1 MLKVS
6 HHVLMVGIFVLIYMS
21 LHSVAIYLDM
31 IIMYTWTQEERFKVQ
46 YLPYFFIPKKKK
58 KQPKDCVFTVPCS
71 IGASSINFLPSTLLL
86 PHPHVI
92 SISKGYPVHLPK
104 VLHCQPSLQQL
115 LGWPGLASAMPST
128 WWLLGLVAES
138 KYTRTADIFGKI
150 RTIVWVY
157 KTIQP

>member
-58 KQPKDCVFTVPCS
+58 KKTQRLC
-71 IGASSINFLPSTLLL
+71 L
-86 PHPHVI
+86 
-92 SISKGYPVHLPK
+92 Y
-104 VLHCQPSLQQL
+104 
-115 LGWPGLASAMPST
+115 SA
-128 WWLLGLVAES
+128 LFNRG
-138 KYTRTADIFGKI
+138 
-150 RTIVWVY
+150 
-157 KTIQP
+157 